1 MSCSSC
7 NKQTKTTKNYMDDI
21 NSIYDDNYLIND
33 ELNKSFDNAIINN
46 DTGHTYNLPTYI
58 SNNADEIFNN
68 TVYKYLNFT
77 RLKNACEIIDGIK
90 NDNDIDVISK
100 DSVCY
105 DTFAHTKDE
114 IKKTLNCSEQIDIN
128 GGVSYWING
137 VNEQLINPEFLI
149 PNIFRK
155 CQYNTMEC
163 PTQVKII
170 NLSNTTS
177 STISSTI
184 FYKMQSSTYNRPLLI
199 DGDIIMGLLY
209 DGIVADSI
217 DISDDKYEPPVKE
230 NTQKI
235 KPEYLCFIFSMLN
248 FNYDTSLSWTILN
261 IMRYYGNSL
270 LFELIDFISRCFKAN
285 EYFNEGRQLCSFRI
299 PWAATVIC
307 YFTEDNTCYK
317 NEYYSEFPLTFEQLK
332 IIYKTT
338 ILNNRI
344 LYFLN
349 SNQPISCSSNN
360 LSIVFYYA
368 LRVFRDILL
377 EMKYNVSPYNSI
389 VQNKCYCKKPYMYI
403 KPDKN
408 GSNED
413 KAMYLQLKKYIC
425 ANKQRCVPLNPV
437 LYKYIC
443 VEIYDLNS
451 FTDDSGTDS
460 KILKG
465 PSLNSLYLE
474 DEKKGFIGN
483 FQDFTGKP
491 FKGNK
496 SDILTISIVNE
507 TSFSNYKD
515 CGYGPLLIDQN
526 YNFKVELTAEYKKK
540 YRLMYLWWGEQPNDS
555 CTECKNTGCNTPF
568 SNKKLEAINNSINE
582 PQNCNCIITDN
593 IVTAS
598 PTLTRGGDTLLF
610 SINNLSSN
618 YCLRI
623 FVYKYIETFYVEDAI
638 SVLAND
644 KLTTSNFYNSFDIGL
659 WNNHFNY
666 TTTGDTNL
674 VNYAS
679 TFHLPAGIV
688 VTNTTTVS
696 GICAD
701 KDLNSFEIPIK
712 QQVNGLILN
721 QIGTTQESI
730 GNNCIV
736 PFSVYSA
743 YDNNSGETY
752 TNHFSQFYYIDETT
766 TSPTPISPASQKSSN
781 IYASFYKNTAELI
794 PSGTISSQCNNF
806 LTTYINDKLFYINVL
821 SYIPYYTFLTISQ
834 PENLNGDPN
843 SKNIIECLNPD
854 TGVSDKTNNSES
866 INSESINPESIN
878 PESINPDIYFIE
890 DPASYSSSNPNKWF
904 ILNPS
909 NGNLNK
915 ITYTSNKITY
925 DFDYLWFPPLDIQLS
940 ADKSSVYNPIPT
952 KYADD
957 TSVEP
962 LLRKSIYYDDSLI
975 TDMFYTNNKDYNK
988 NNFYFGIDK
997 PVTITQYQQVI
1008 KRGGQS
1014 MSALLQKKEVD
1025 IQTPPNEHPYKI
1037 NFGNPIK
1044 NNPSLNFEYTIIN
1057 KSNVLNRTLNLQKP
1071 HSFPLNSGIFFNTSD
1086 DNLTGIFNNNESI
1099 TLKPEGVF
1107 TVTKPLYY
1115 NGKNIILDNLYNN
1128 HTDYPQPYTNM
1139 RLPYEYQCD
1148 YYKNQQLYNDKSQIK
1163 CIPEADISSI
1173 PPKFNYVLPVYEP
1186 NIQLN
1191 ITIDYYTSCKYLPL
1205 KPSTD
1210 KIKSYV
1216 IAPTISSSSS
1226 SELNPYV
1233 NNTLLYTMP
1242 KGTEATDLDGL
1253 AKNGLYSWGQYSD
1266 LLNTTG
1272 ITKTTETTETTNYP
1286 NSNTPKIRYADP
1298 INQYDAFKTQFT
1310 TFISNK
1316 YYLECSSSEQLTSTN
1331 IYDIT
1336 NPSNDFTSKYPNG
1349 NYISIAPINKNL
1361 TKNKTTNMYDI
1372 NASLVLYPITVFNPY
1387 ILKKLG
1393 QYINPFN
1400 FSIKATYNTA
1410 NDDNTITTFDIT
1422 FNSNISNLTNHY
1434 IRNISIKRIDTP
1446 EVGSNTIDTVNKNIH
1461 YVYCNPDN
1469 NNPDKNNLFGLLY
1482 YDSLTNYKTIYNYFP
1497 YENGE
1502 FSFNVNGSC
1511 IYSPT
1516 LSDTD
1521 NIQIIYPTKSAS
1533 SELTDIPE
1541 ELFPVPNT
1549 NFNTINRKYIVN
1561 PKISNNSNNS
1571 KYNLTTYENENSKPN
1586 SISGPNTFN
1595 LKYNFITFFNPPKST
1610 GSFTIKIDYTD
1621 SNTGGNTGNYSL
1633 SSDIIYN
1640 KSNNSYF
1647 GLNPE
1652 YTYTFNITTG
1662 KTLYSNAKLIINR
1675 ANRDEWEKL
1684 TSITSDSQII
1694 LTPSDIIYDTYFD
1707 IKLIGQGITINTNY
1721 SSKILTYP
1729 LQFNDSTN
1737 GDLIQKYNI
1746 CSNPCITPI
1755 WSRYIING
1763 DGCECDDRIDIPT
1776 GFLINITSP
1785 ATSKVCSILPIS
1797 ADTLDNTGMFVNT
1810 VYSASSTSTMNS
1822 SIKDAYDLF
1831 SGNSKMSYDYITQ
1844 NVKSKIFLQNKVRQ
1858 NNLYPSTNPIKL
1870 INNNNKTFGYK
1881 MSMANSMII
1890 AGSPDNRLITETSSS
1905 GLINIYNISNT
1916 QKSLY
1921 SVNEYL
1927 LDCCA
1932 HYSIYNPVFQTVF
1945 LYSSTKDDKSNSTIT
1960 QIVIDN
1966 GVLIPTEIT
1975 NITSQTN
1982 FLTGISIDIFE
1993 TTSSQY
1999 QLYSVVGSIPDIS
2012 NKGTGEGNIT
2022 IYKNDYLIEPG
2033 LSTKKS
2039 VMTQVGIPITLS
2051 SLSLSSNSVDQ
2062 FGYKVKVVYVDTS
2075 DNVYIMCINRFTT
2088 STPTSQ
2094 AVLIKF
2100 NYSTNVVSIEDKID
2114 LSGYEIYDAT
2124 AIVCD
2129 GDTENSRIVMYL
2141 SIKQVTTPY
2150 DIKLNIMNSNDNLNN
2165 ILQVEF
2171 NINAES
2177 GKYNLSEKN
2186 KILSSIGDN
2195 TQKTFETD
2203 SENNE
2208 IKKQVKSMVF
2218 GSTIDVAQSNIKYPL
2233 NDGTELYRTNFL
2245 LTNRMNINNTDK
2257 SISNSISIYCDS
2269 VIEECNQ
2276 DNSTDKCSDKNDNIN
2291 FNSYY
2296 STIYKGD
2303 NSNNNAINNIE
2314 LFSMPIE
2321 NTIMK
2326 TIYSRSIDNVEVLND
2341 CSMELPEYIAISTY
2355 SSTADSE
2362 ILIYNLN
2369 TSFD

>member
-21 NSIYDDNYLIND
+21 NSIYDDNYLINA
-33 ELNKSFDNAIINN
+33 ELDKSFNNSIINN
-46 DTGHTYNLPTYI
+46 DTGHTYKLPTYI

-100 DSVCY
+100 DSICY

-137 VNEQLINPEFLI
+137 INEQLINPEFLI

-155 CQYNTMEC
+155 CQYNTLEC
-163 PTQVKII
+163 PTQVNII
-170 NLSNTTS
+170 NLSNNTS
-177 STISSTI
+177 STISNTI
-184 FYKMQSSTYNRPLLI
+184 FYKMQSSIYNRPLLI

-217 DISDDKYEPPVKE
+217 DISDDKYEPSIK
-230 NTQKI
+230 NKQNKQNKQKI

-248 FNYDTSLSWTILN
+248 FNYDTSLSWTMLN

-299 PWAATVIC
+299 PWASTVVC

-360 LSIVFYYA
+360 LSIIFYYA
-368 LRVFRDILL
+368 LKVFRDVLL

-425 ANKQRCVPLNPV
+425 ANKQRCIPLNPA
-437 LYKYIC
+437 LYKYMCI
-443 VEIYDLNS
+443 EIYDLNS
-451 FTDDSGTDS
+451 FTDDSGTTT

-465 PSLNSLYLE
+465 PSLNSLYVE
-474 DEKKGFIGN
+474 DEKNHFKGKFK
-483 FQDFTGKP
+483 DFTGKQ

-507 TSFSNYKD
+507 TSFYNYKD

-540 YRLMYLWWGEQPNDS
+540 YRLMYLWWGEQPNDY
-555 CTECKNTGCNTPF
+555 CTECNNTGCNTPF
-568 SNKKLEAINNSINE
+568 SNNKLEAINE
-582 PQNCNCIITDN
+582 PKNCNCIMTDN
-593 IVTAS
+593 IVNTS

-674 VNYAS
+674 VNYAN
-679 TFHLPAGIV
+679 TFHLPTGIV

-743 YDNNSGETY
+743 YDTNSGENY
-752 TNHFSQFYYIDETT
+752 TNHFSQFYYIDANT
-766 TSPTPISPASQKSSN
+766 TPIQPNSQSSSN

-794 PSGTISSQCNNF
+794 PSGTISSPCTNF

-834 PENLNGDPN
+834 PENLNGDPD
-843 SKNIIECLNPD
+843 SKYIKDCLNAD

-866 INSESINPESIN
+866 INS
-878 PESINPDIYFIE
+878 ESINPDIYFIE

-904 ILNPS
+904 ILNHS

-915 ITYTSNKITY
+915 ITDTSKQITH

-940 ADKSSVYNPIPT
+940 ADESIQYLPIIKTYN
-952 KYADD
+952 KYD
-957 TSVEP
+957 TNDKNGDPS
-962 LLRKSIYYDDSLI
+962 LRTNIFYDDNLLI
-975 TDMFYTNNKDYNK
+975 TDIFTSNQKPP
-988 NNFYFGIDK
+988 NFYFGIDK
-997 PVTITQYQQVI
+997 PITITKHTHVI
-1008 KRGGQS
+1008 KRNGPS
-1014 MSALLQKKEVD
+1014 MSALLQKSYITTQIPD
-1025 IQTPPNEHPYKI
+1025 NDFPYIIDFNNNISTNPNSNFNYSIQDYKVS
-1037 NFGNPIK
+1037 G
-1044 NNPSLNFEYTIIN
+1044 
-1057 KSNVLNRTLNLQKP
+1057 RTLSSNLK
-1071 HSFPLNSGIFFNTSD
+1071 FPTKSGLFFNTKD
-1086 DNLTGIFNNNESI
+1086 DALTGIFKNDITVNND
-1099 TLKPEGVF
+1099 GVF
-1107 TVTKPLYY
+1107 VINKPLYY
-1115 NGKNIILDNLYNN
+1115 LPESDITLANN
-1128 HTDYPQPYTNM
+1128 NTTPIKSIYPQPYTNM

-1148 YYKNQQLYNDKSQIK
+1148 YYKNQTTYNKPTNITITPDAS
-1163 CIPEADISSI
+1163 ISSI
-1173 PPKFNYVLPVYEP
+1173 PPKFNYVLPIYKP

-1191 ITIDYYTSCKYLPL
+1191 ITIDYYTSCKYLPSS
-1205 KPSTD
+1205 KPLSTG
-1210 KIKSYV
+1210 IKSFV
-1216 IAPTISSSSS
+1216 VAPSLPKET
-1226 SELNPYV
+1226 LTPYV

-1253 AKNGLYSWGQYSD
+1253 AKNGLYSWGQYSS
-1266 LLNTTG
+1266 LSNTTG
-1272 ITKTTETTETTNYP
+1272 ITKITETTNYP

-1298 INQYDAFKTQFT
+1298 NNQYDDFKNQFS
-1310 TFISNK
+1310 TFIRNK
-1316 YYLECSSSEQLTSTN
+1316 YYLECSSSDQLTSTN
-1331 IYDIT
+1331 IKKFVDT
-1336 NPSNDFTSKYPNG
+1336 TSDYPNG

-1361 TKNKTTNMYDI
+1361 TKNKKTNMYDI

-1387 ILKKLG
+1387 ILKNSR

-1400 FSIKATYNTA
+1400 SFKLIATNNSNNIE
-1410 NDDNTITTFDIT
+1410 NDDNTITHF
-1422 FNSNISNLTNHY
+1422 NISLQSDKNILTTHY
-1434 IRNISIKRIDTP
+1434 IRKISIQRIDTP
-1446 EVGSNTIDTVNKNIH
+1446 EVGYNTVNKNIH
-1461 YVYCNPDN
+1461 YVYCNPDQ

-1482 YDSLTNYKTIYNYFP
+1482 YDSLTNYNNKTKYNYFP

-1502 FSFNVNGSC
+1502 FSFNVTGSC

-1516 LSDTD
+1516 SSDTD

-1533 SELTDIPE
+1533 SELKDIPE
-1541 ELFPVPNT
+1541 ELIPVPNT
-1549 NFNTINRKYIVN
+1549 NFNTINRKYIVTPQISN
-1561 PKISNNSNNS
+1561 NSNNSNNS
-1571 KYNLTTYENENSKPN
+1571 KYNLTTYENENLEPN

-1610 GSFTIKIDYTD
+1610 GSFTIKIDYTGVNNGD
-1621 SNTGGNTGNYSL
+1621 YSL
-1633 SSDIIYN
+1633 SSDIIYSKNDN
-1640 KSNNSYF
+1640 KNLYF

-1675 ANRDEWEKL
+1675 ANGDEWEK
-1684 TSITSDSQII
+1684 ITNIPQEHENII
-1694 LTPSDIIYDTYFD
+1694 TLKKSDIIYDTYFD

-1746 CSNPCITPI
+1746 CSNPCINPI

-1763 DGCECDDRIDIPT
+1763 DGCDCDDRIDIPT

-1785 ATSKVCSILPIS
+1785 ATSKACSILPIS

-1810 VYSASSTSTMNS
+1810 VYSASSTSSASSASTMNN

-1831 SGNSKMSYDYITQ
+1831 SGNSTMSYDYITQ
-1844 NVKSKIFLQNKVRQ
+1844 NVKSKIFIQDKVRQ
-1858 NNLYPSTNPIKL
+1858 NNLYTSTKSIKL
-1870 INNNNKTFGYK
+1870 TNKTFGYK
-1881 MSMANSMII
+1881 MSMTNSMII
-1890 AGSPDNRLITETSSS
+1890 AGSPDNRLITETSS
-1905 GLINIYNISNT
+1905 GLINIYNISN
-1916 QKSLY
+1916 QQNLLY

-1932 HYSIYNPVFQTVF
+1932 HYSIYNPVFQTMF
-1945 LYSSTKDDKSNSTIT
+1945 LYSSTKDDKPNSTIT

-1993 TTSSQY
+1993 TTSAQY

-2039 VMTQVGIPITLS
+2039 VMTQVVPPITLS
-2051 SLSLSSNSVDQ
+2051 SLSLSSSSSSVDQ

-2075 DNVYIMCINRFTT
+2075 DNVYIMCINRFTS
-2088 STPTSQ
+2088 STQTSQ

-2100 NYSTNVVSIEDKID
+2100 NYTNNKNTVSVEDKID

-2150 DIKLNIMNSNDNLNN
+2150 DIKLNIINNDDNLTD

-2171 NINAES
+2171 NISTETGINN
-2177 GKYNLSEKN
+2177 GKYKLSDKN

-2195 TQKTFETD
+2195 THKTYETD
-2203 SENNE
+2203 SENDE

-2218 GSTIDVAQSNIKYPL
+2218 GSTIDVSQSNINFPL

-2245 LTNRMNINNTDK
+2245 LTNRMNINSGNNL
-2257 SISNSISIYCDS
+2257 ISNSISIYCDS
-2269 VIEECNQ
+2269 VIEECNS

-2296 STIYKGD
+2296 STIYKGANPD
-2303 NSNNNAINNIE
+2303 NNAINNIE
-2314 LFSMPIE
+2314 LFSISIPIE

-2341 CSMELPEYIAISTY
+2341 CSMELPDYIAISTF
-2355 SSTADSE
+2355 SPKTGSE

-2369 TSFD
+2369 TSID

>member
-7 NKQTKTTKNYMDDI
+7 NKQTKTTQNYMDDI

-33 ELNKSFDNAIINN
+33 ELDKSFDNAIINN
-46 DTGHTYNLPTYI
+46 DTGHTYKLPTYI

-177 STISSTI
+177 STISNTI

-299 PWAATVIC
+299 PWAATVVC

-338 ILNNRI
+338 ILNNRV

-408 GSNED
+408 GNNED

-425 ANKQRCVPLNPV
+425 ANKQRCIPLNPA

-443 VEIYDLNS
+443 VEIYDLIS

-474 DEKKGFIGN
+474 DEKNHFNGIFK
-483 FQDFTGKP
+483 DFTGTP

-496 SDILTISIVNE
+496 NDILTISIVNE

-515 CGYGPLLIDQN
+515 CGYGPLLINQN

-555 CTECKNTGCNTPF
+555 CTECKNTGCNTQF
-568 SNKKLEAINNSINE
+568 SNKKLEAINE
-582 PQNCNCIITDN
+582 PKNCNCIITDN

-679 TFHLPAGIV
+679 TFHLPTGIV

-743 YDNNSGETY
+743 YDNNSDETY

-766 TSPTPISPASQKSSN
+766 TSPKPILPTSQKSSN

-834 PENLNGDPN
+834 PEKLNKDPLP
-843 SKNIIECLNPD
+843 KNIKDCLNAD

-866 INSESINPESIN
+866 INSK
-878 PESINPDIYFIE
+878 SINPDIYFIE
-890 DPASYSSSNPNKWF
+890 NDTLYSSSNPNKWF

-915 ITYTSNKITY
+915 ITDTSKQITH

-940 ADKSSVYNPIPT
+940 ADESIQYSPIIKTYN
-952 KYADD
+952 KYD
-957 TSVEP
+957 TNDKNGDPS
-962 LLRKSIYYDDSLI
+962 LRTNIFYDDNLLI
-975 TDMFYTNNKDYNK
+975 KDIFTSNQK
-988 NNFYFGIDK
+988 SHNFYFGIDK
-997 PVTITQYQQVI
+997 PITITTHTHVI
-1008 KRGGQS
+1008 KRNGPS
-1014 MSALLQKKEVD
+1014 MSALLQNNTISTQIPD
-1025 IQTPPNEHPYKI
+1025 NDFPYI
-1037 NFGNPIK
+1037 IDFTNTIVSNP
-1044 NNPSLNFEYTIIN
+1044 
-1057 KSNVLNRTLNLQKP
+1057 KSNFSY
-1071 HSFPLNSGIFFNTSD
+1071 SFQDNNKVSIRSINSSPPYPTKSGLFFNTSD
-1086 DNLTGIFNNNESI
+1086 DNPTGIFKNDDSI

-1107 TVTKPLYY
+1107 TVTRPLYY
-1115 NGKNIILDNLYNN
+1115 NGKYIILDNLYNN

-1148 YYKNQQLYNDKSQIK
+1148 YYKNQTTYNKSTNIT
-1163 CIPEADISSI
+1163 ITPDANISSI
-1173 PPKFNYVLPVYEP
+1173 PPKFNYVLPIYKP

-1205 KPSTD
+1205 KLSTD
-1210 KIKSYV
+1210 KIKSYI
-1216 IAPTISSSSS
+1216 IAPTISSSSK
-1226 SELNPYV
+1226 LNPYV

-1253 AKNGLYSWGQYSD
+1253 VKNGLYSWGQYSS
-1266 LLNTTG
+1266 LSNTTG
-1272 ITKTTETTETTNYP
+1272 ITKTTETINYP

-1298 INQYDAFKTQFT
+1298 NNQYDDFKNQFSK
-1310 TFISNK
+1310 FISNK
-1316 YYLECSSSEQLTSTN
+1316 YYLECSSSGQLTSTN

-1387 ILKKLG
+1387 ILIKSG
-1393 QYINPFN
+1393 QYKNPFN
-1400 FSIKATYNTA
+1400 FSIKATYNTEKH
-1410 NDDNTITTFDIT
+1410 DNTITTFDIT

-1446 EVGSNTIDTVNKNIH
+1446 GVGSNTIDTVNKNIH
-1461 YVYCNPDN
+1461 YVYCNPDQ
-1469 NNPDKNNLFGLLY
+1469 NNPDNNNLFGLLY
-1482 YDSLTNYKTIYNYFP
+1482 YDSLTNYNDKTKYNYFP

-1502 FSFNVNGSC
+1502 FSFNVIGNC
-1511 IYSPT
+1511 IPSPT
-1516 LSDTD
+1516 LSETD
-1521 NIQIIYPTKSAS
+1521 NIQIIYPTKSASS

-1561 PKISNNSNNS
+1561 PKISNNSNYS
-1571 KYNLTTYENENSKPN
+1571 KYNLTTYEKENENSEPN
-1586 SISGPNTFN
+1586 SISGPNIFN

-1610 GSFTIKIDYTD
+1610 GSFSIKIDYTGV
-1621 SNTGGNTGNYSL
+1621 NNGAYSL
-1633 SSDIIYN
+1633 SSDIIN
-1640 KSNNSYF
+1640 IKSNNLYF

-1652 YTYTFNITTG
+1652 YTYIFNITTG

-1675 ANRDEWEKL
+1675 AKGDEWEKL
-1684 TSITSDSQII
+1684 TSITSDSRIT

-1707 IKLIGQGITINTNY
+1707 IKLIGQGIEINTNY
-1721 SSKILTYP
+1721 TSKILTYP

-1746 CSNPCITPI
+1746 CSNPCINPI

-1763 DGCECDDRIDIPT
+1763 DGCDCDNRIDIPT

-1785 ATSKVCSILPIS
+1785 VTSQDSEPCSILPIS
-1797 ADTLDNTGMFVNT
+1797 KYTLDNTGMFVNT
-1810 VYSASSTSTMNS
+1810 VYSASSTSSASTMNN

-1831 SGNSKMSYDYITQ
+1831 SGSSTMSYDYITQ
-1844 NVKSKIFLQNKVRQ
+1844 NVKSKIFIQDNVRQ
-1858 NNLYPSTNPIKL
+1858 NNLYTSTKSIKL
-1870 INNNNKTFGYK
+1870 TNKTFGYK
-1881 MSMANSMII
+1881 MSMTNSIII
-1890 AGSPDNRLITETSSS
+1890 AGTPDNRLITETSSS
-1905 GLINIYNISNT
+1905 GLINIYNISN
-1916 QKSLY
+1916 QQNLLY

-1932 HYSIYNPVFQTVF
+1932 HYSIYNPVFQTMF
-1945 LYSSTKDDKSNSTIT
+1945 LYSSTKDDKPNSTIT

-2039 VMTQVGIPITLS
+2039 VMTQVIPPITLS

-2150 DIKLNIMNSNDNLNN
+2150 DIKLNIMNSNDNLTN

-2195 TQKTFETD
+2195 TQKTSETD

-2245 LTNRMNINNTDK
+2245 LTNRMNIINKDK

-2269 VIEECNQ
+2269 VIEECYT
-2276 DNSTDKCSDKNDNIN
+2276 DNSNDKCSDKNDNIN

-2296 STIYKGD
+2296 STIYNGD
-2303 NSNNNAINNIE
+2303 NSNNNAINNVE
-2314 LFSMPIE
+2314 LFSKTIE

-2355 SSTADSE
+2355 SSTSDSE

-2369 TSFD
+2369 ISID